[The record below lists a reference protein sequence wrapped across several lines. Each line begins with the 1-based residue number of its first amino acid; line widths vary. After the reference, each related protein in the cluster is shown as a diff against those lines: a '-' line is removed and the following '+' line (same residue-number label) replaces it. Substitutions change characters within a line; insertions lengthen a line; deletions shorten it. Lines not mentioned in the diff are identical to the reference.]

1 MNILG
6 INAYHGEA
14 SAALVVDGQL
24 VAVVEE
30 VRFTCLKP
38 DTSSPHHSI
47 R

>member
-1 MNILG
+1 LNILG
-6 INAYHGEA
+6 INAYHGKP
-14 SAALVVDGQL
+14 SAALLVDGQL

-30 VRFTCLKP
+30 ERFTRLKL